1 MLGRTI
7 SDPDGV
13 EGRSGSVAGLGLLDV
28 ETVIG
33 GDKTTRSVTG
43 RHVQT
48 SEPVAGYE
56 IHLGRTGGPDCARP
70 FLDLDGRP
78 DGARSADGLVA
89 GTYVHGIF
97 SGDEFRRAFL
107 RGLGGGVTKVSYEAQ
122 VEAALDSLADH
133 LEGHV
138 DIDRMLAIASVQA
151 TSAAPATTTRKR
163 SVHAPR

>member
-7 SDPDGV
+7 ADP
-13 EGRSGSVAGLGLLDV
+13 EGIEGPAGSVAGLGLLDV

-33 GDKTTRSVTG
+33 GDKTTETVKG
-43 RHVQT
+43 RHVAT
-48 SEPVAGYE
+48 GEPVAGYE

-70 FLDLDGRP
+70 FLDLGGRP

-89 GTYVHGIF
+89 GTYVHGVF

-107 RGLGGGVTKVSYEAQ
+107 RGLGGGTAKVSYEAR
-122 VEAALDSLADH
+122 VEAALDGLADH

-138 DIDRMLAIASVQA
+138 DIDRMLTIAGVQA
-151 TSAAPATTTRKR
+151 KSAAPATATRKR
-163 SVHAPR
+163 IAHAPR